1 METSNPSPAS
11 QTPAAEAAPAAT
23 LEGQVTTAPPA
34 LEEKASKSKPST
46 ATALR
51 EILETLLLALII
63 FFGVKEFVLQNFRVE
78 GQSMEPNFH
87 TGQYLIVDKISYRLR
102 PIERGDVIVF
112 VPPREA
118 NRDFIKRVIALP
130 GERVEIRQGRVL
142 INGKLLQEP
151 YITVSWTYTYGPQ
164 VVGENEYFVL
174 GDNRNNSSDSR
185 MWGLLPKKNVVGKA
199 WLSYWP
205 PQQWGLVPHY
215 VLALQG
221 VP

>member
-1 METSNPSPAS
+1 MENSNPSPDP
-11 QTPAAEAAPAAT
+11 QTPAAEAAPAVT
-23 LEGQVTTAPPA
+23 LEVPSPAVPIA
-34 LEEKASKSKPST
+34 LEETTSKSKPSM

-51 EILETLLLALII
+51 ETLETLLLALII
-63 FFGVKEFVLQNFRVE
+63 FFGVKEFILQNFRVE

-87 TGQYLIVDKISYRLR
+87 TGQYLIVDKISYRLH

-112 VPPREA
+112 VPPKEA

-151 YITVSWTYTYGPQ
+151 YLQVSWSYTMAPM

-185 MWGLLPKKNVVGKA
+185 MWGLLPRKNVVGKA

-205 PQQWGLVPHY
+205 PQQWGLIPRY

>member
-1 METSNPSPAS
+1 MENSHPSPAS
-11 QTPAAEAAPAAT
+11 QTPAAEVAPAAT
-23 LEGQVTTAPPA
+23 LEGQVTTAPSTQ
-34 LEEKASKSKPST
+34 EEKASKSKPSM
-46 ATALR
+46 ATTLR

-63 FFGVKEFVLQNFRVE
+63 FFGVKEFIVQNFRVE

-87 TGQYLIVDKISYRLR
+87 TGQYLIVDKISYRLH

-112 VPPREA
+112 VPPKEA

-151 YITVSWTYTYGPQ
+151 YITVSWNYTMAPM
-164 VVGENEYFVL
+164 VVGDNEYFVL

-185 MWGLLPKKNVVGKA
+185 MWGMLPKKNVVGKA

-205 PQQWGLVPHY
+205 PQHWGLIPRY

>member
-1 METSNPSPAS
+1 MDNSNPSPAP
-11 QTPAAEAAPAAT
+11 QTPAAEAAPVAI
-23 LEGQVTTAPPA
+23 
-34 LEEKASKSKPST
+34 LEEPAPTASIAPEETASKSKHST

-51 EILETLLLALII
+51 ELLETLLLALII
-63 FFGVKEFVLQNFRVE
+63 FVGVKEFVLQNFRVE

-112 VPPREA
+112 VPPKDA
-118 NRDFIKRVIALP
+118 SRDFIKRVIALP
-130 GERVEIRQGRVL
+130 GERVEIRQGHVL

-151 YITVSWTYTYGPQ
+151 YINVSWNYTMAAM
-164 VVGENEYFVL
+164 VVGDNEYFVL

-185 MWGLLPKKNVVGKA
+185 MWGLLPKKNIVGKA

-205 PQQWGLVPHY
+205 PQQWGLIPRY

>member
-1 METSNPSPAS
+1 M
-11 QTPAAEAAPAAT
+11 AT
-23 LEGQVTTAPPA
+23 T
-34 LEEKASKSKPST
+34 
-46 ATALR
+46 LR

-63 FFGVKEFVLQNFRVE
+63 FFGVKEFIVQNFRVE

-87 TGQYLIVDKISYRLR
+87 TGQYLIVDKISYRLH

-112 VPPREA
+112 VPPKEA

-151 YITVSWTYTYGPQ
+151 YITVSWNYTMAPM
-164 VVGENEYFVL
+164 VVGDNEYFVL

-185 MWGLLPKKNVVGKA
+185 MWGMLPKKNVVGKA

-205 PQQWGLVPHY
+205 PQHWGLIPRY

>member
-1 METSNPSPAS
+1 MENSNPSPAP
-11 QTPAAEAAPAAT
+11 QTPAAEAAPAVT
-23 LEGQVTTAPPA
+23 LEAPSPAVPIAPAETTG
-34 LEEKASKSKPST
+34 KSKPST
-46 ATALR
+46 ATVLR
-51 EILETLLLALII
+51 ETLETLLLALII

-87 TGQYLIVDKISYRLR
+87 TGQYLIVDKISYRLHS
-102 PIERGDVIVF
+102 IERGDVIVF
-112 VPPREA
+112 VPPKEA

-151 YITVSWTYTYGPQ
+151 YITVSWNYTYGPQ

-185 MWGLLPKKNVVGKA
+185 MWGLLPRKNVVGKA

-205 PQQWGLVPHY
+205 PQQWGLIPRY

>member
-1 METSNPSPAS
+1 LDNSNVSPAP
-11 QTPAAEAAPAAT
+11 QVPAAEAAPAAT
-23 LEGQVTTAPPA
+23 LEGQATTAPPVS
-34 LEEKASKSKPST
+34 EEKASKSKHST
-46 ATALR
+46 AAVLR
-51 EILETLLLALII
+51 ETLETLLLALII
-63 FFGVKEFVLQNFRVE
+63 FFGVKEFILQNFRVE

-87 TGQYLIVDKISYRLR
+87 TGQYLIVDKISYRLH

-112 VPPREA
+112 VPPKEA

-151 YITVSWTYTYGPQ
+151 YIKVSWNYTYGPQ
-164 VVGENEYFVL
+164 VVGDNEYFVL

-185 MWGLLPKKNVVGKA
+185 MWGLLPKKNIVGKA

-205 PQQWGLVPHY
+205 PQQWGLIPRY